1 MTAAR
6 HPVVT
11 FLLVGLF
18 VLDVATGTNTKYIS
32 ICTQVKLL
40 HFARRLY
47 VLN

>member
-18 VLDVATGTNTKYIS
+18 VLDVATGTNTKYI
-32 ICTQVKLL
+32 CTQVKLL